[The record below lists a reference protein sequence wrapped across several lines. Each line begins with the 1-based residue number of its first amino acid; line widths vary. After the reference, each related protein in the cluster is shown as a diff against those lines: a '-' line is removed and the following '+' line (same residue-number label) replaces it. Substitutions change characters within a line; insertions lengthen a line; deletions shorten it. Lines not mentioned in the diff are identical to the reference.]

1 MRLLT
6 ENLFQQVLIDPA
18 ERRGANRM
26 LAVSGYV
33 TSSMVH
39 KHTDYL
45 RKINCQ
51 SSITVIAGM
60 VPMQGISKA
69 HHKQFVNFSQEGIF
83 GSEFSCKYVASDNP
97 VHAKVFIW
105 MRNEKPVAAFAG
117 SANYTITGFS
127 KNQNEAVT
135 HVNLDE
141 ALDFY
146 NQTIEQTVD
155 CLDQEIETKVSIK
168 TQQQKPEI
176 QRRTSK
182 KVLQGENEDIDTD
195 SITLSLLN
203 SRTGETPKRSGLN
216 WGKRESRN
224 PNQAYIAVPSLVRR
238 QKFFPKKSEPFTV
251 LTDDGESFIF
261 VVAQDGDKAL
271 HTTQDNS
278 ILGKYFRK
286 RLQVGSGE
294 FVEKKHLLKYGRTD
308 VTFTKIDEETYYMDF
323 KISFEK

>member
-6 ENLFQQVLIDPA
+6 ENLFQQVLIEPA
-18 ERRGANRM
+18 KQRRANKM

-60 VPMQGISKA
+60 VPRQGIDKA
-69 HHKQFVNFSQEGIF
+69 HHKQFVKFSQEGIF
-83 GSEFSCKYVASDNP
+83 SSKFSCRYVTSDNP
-97 VHAKVFIW
+97 VHAKVFLW
-105 MRNEKPVAAFAG
+105 MQNEKPVVAFAG

-127 KNQNEAVT
+127 ENQNEAVT
-135 HVNLDE
+135 HVNPDE

-146 NQTIEQTVD
+146 NQTIERTVD
-155 CLDQEIETKVSIK
+155 CLDQEIETKVNIK
-168 TQQQKPEI
+168 TQQQ
-176 QRRTSK
+176 TSK
-182 KVLQGENEDIDTD
+182 KVLQRENEDVDTD
-195 SITLSLLN
+195 SVTLSLLD
-203 SRTGETPKRSGLN
+203 SRTGETPEKSGLN
-216 WGKRESRN
+216 WGKREGRN

-238 QKFFPKKSEPFTV
+238 QKFFPKKKEPFTV

-286 RLQVGSGE
+286 RLQIESGK
-294 FVEKKHLLKYGRTD
+294 FVEKKHLLKYGRAN
-308 VTFTKIDEETYYMDF
+308 VTFTKIDDETYYMDF
-323 KISFEK
+323 GISFEK